1 MAAQLSNGASTSSQ
15 RQRGPGDQGVKKV
28 AHNNTRG
35 WANGEQVNSHQ
46 NEQTFVRHPPEVS
59 TSKAHLTDV
68 Q

>member
-1 MAAQLSNGASTSSQ
+1 M
-15 RQRGPGDQGVKKV
+15 KKV
-28 AHNNTRG
+28 AHNNIRG

-46 NEQTFVRHPPEVS
+46 NEQTFVRHPLEVG

>member
-1 MAAQLSNGASTSSQ
+1 
-15 RQRGPGDQGVKKV
+15 VKKV

-46 NEQTFVRHPPEVS
+46 NAQTFVRHPLEVS